1 MRLVIFVATCGLIT
15 AALAACRQPSSSAPA
30 AAASPAPGV
39 APEGRWCVSGTI
51 KDANGTPLAGVEV
64 TAHCGAGTLRRTG
77 QAVSDERGEYT
88 LHFGPGVLFSGE
100 HSGLQAATIAPHRAG
115 HVEKNLH
122 RHGNLLMASRR
133 PDEPELKSWGPH
145 PGVVYP
151 EQPQRVDFV
160 MVPAAEI
167 SGRLLD
173 AEGQPIADHYVS
185 LDAEELPPSS
195 SVLASM
201 KTDALGRFRF
211 GEVPSGAVWLS
222 IRSPQDV
229 MNELTTAPIECA
241 ARASYAVEL
250 TYTAGPPPGLTAR
263 RVSGP

>member
-1 MRLVIFVATCGLIT
+1 MRLAVFGATCGLA
-15 AALAACRQPSSSAPA
+15 AALTACRQPQTSAPA
-30 AAASPAPGV
+30 AATSPAPGG
-39 APEGRWCVSGTI
+39 APEGRWCVRGTI
-51 KDANGTPLAGVEV
+51 TDAAGTPLEGVEV

-77 QAVSDERGEYT
+77 SAVSNARGEYT
-88 LHFGPGVLFSGE
+88 LRFGQGVMYQSN

-115 HVEKNLH
+115 QVEKNLH
-122 RHGNLLMASRR
+122 RQGDLLMASRR

-145 PGVVYP
+145 PCVVYP
-151 EQPQRVDFV
+151 EEPQRVDFV

-173 AEGQPIADHYVS
+173 ADGKPIADHYVS

-229 MNELTTAPIECA
+229 MNELTTARIECVA
-241 ARASYAVEL
+241 SASYALEL